1 MIRYLI
7 TRVLSVIPVV
17 GVVTAIVF
25 GLTYLSPGDAAAV
38 LAGDYATPAQIA
50 AIRESLHLDDPLVVQ
65 YLHWLANIIRGN
77 LGNSIFSRQPVFNLI
92 LSRVEPTLILAIAA
106 TVVQITISLPLGL
119 LAAQRR
125 GGIADRLVS
134 LFGVAGTAIPPFLI
148 GYVLIFTFG
157 VYFGSMPVSGFPG
170 LDSGVTEVLRHVFL
184 PATMLGFAQTALITR
199 ITRASAIEVLN
210 QDFIRV
216 ARAKGLDEFTILVRH
231 CLKLIAVPLA
241 TVIGMSFAG
250 MLGGVVITEAVFA
263 IPGVGSLLV
272 EAIQHRDV
280 PVIQGVLLISACV
293 YVMVNLLVD
302 LSYPLMDPR
311 IKYT

>member
-17 GVVTAIVF
+17 GIVTAIVF
-25 GLTYLSPGDAAAV
+25 GLTYLSPGDAAAM

-50 AIRESLHLDDPLVVQ
+50 AIRESLHLGDPLVVQ
-65 YLHWLANIIRGN
+65 YLHWLANVVQGN

-92 LSRVEPTLILAIAA
+92 LSRVEPTIILATAA
-106 TVVQITISLPLGL
+106 TVVQIAVSLPLGL
-119 LAAQRR
+119 LAAQKR

-170 LDSGVTEVLRHVFL
+170 FDRGVTEVLRHVLL

-231 CLKLIAVPLA
+231 CLKLIAVPLV
-241 TVIGMSFAG
+241 TVVGMSFAG
-250 MLGGVVITEAVFA
+250 MLGGVVITETVFA

>member
-1 MIRYLI
+1 
-7 TRVLSVIPVV
+7 
-17 GVVTAIVF
+17 
-25 GLTYLSPGDAAAV
+25 
-38 LAGDYATPAQIA
+38 PAQIA

-77 LGNSIFSRQPVFNLI
+77 LGNSIFSKQPVFNLI

-106 TVVQITISLPLGL
+106 TVVQVTISLPLGL

-125 GGIADRLVS
+125 GGVADRLVS

-170 LDSGVTEVLRHVFL
+170 LDSGVTEVLRHVLL

-293 YVMVNLLVD
+293 YVVVNLLVD

>member
-17 GVVTAIVF
+17 GVVTAVVF

-38 LAGDYATPAQIA
+38 LAGEYATPAQIA
-50 AIRESLHLDDPLVVQ
+50 AIRESLHLDAPLVAQ
-65 YLHWLANIIRGN
+65 YLDWLGNIVRGD
-77 LGNSIFSRQPVFNLI
+77 LGNSIFSKQPVFSLI
-92 LSRVEPTLILAIAA
+92 LSRVEPTIILATAA
-106 TVVQITISLPLGL
+106 TLIQVIVSLPLGL

-125 GGIADRLVS
+125 GGMADRLVS
-134 LFGVAGTAIPPFLI
+134 LFGVAGTAIPSFLI
-148 GYVLIFTFG
+148 GYMLIFTFG
-157 VYFGSMPVSGFPG
+157 VYFGSMPVSGLPG
-170 LDSGVTEVLRHVFL
+170 FDSGVGEVLQHVLL

-231 CLKLIAVPLA
+231 CLRLIAVPLA
-241 TVIGMSFAG
+241 TVVGMSFAG

-263 IPGVGSLLV
+263 IPGIGSLLV
-272 EAIQHRDV
+272 EAIQHKDI
-280 PVIQGVLLISACV
+280 PVIQGVLLISGCV
-293 YVMVNLLVD
+293 YVLINLVVD
-302 LSYPLMDPR
+302 LSYLVIDPR
-311 IKYT
+311 IKYS

>member
-7 TRVLSVIPVV
+7 TRVLSVIPVA

-25 GLTYLSPGDAAAV
+25 GLTYLSPGNVAAM

-65 YLHWLANIIRGN
+65 YLHWLGDVVRGN
-77 LGNSIFSRQPVFNLI
+77 LGNSIFSRQPVFGLI
-92 LSRVEPTLILAIAA
+92 LSRVEPTIILATAA
-106 TVVQITISLPLGL
+106 TVVQIAVSLPLGL
-119 LAAQRR
+119 LAAQNR

-170 LDSGVTEVLRHVFL
+170 FDSGVTEVLRHVLL

-231 CLKLIAVPLA
+231 CLKLIAVPLV
-241 TVIGMSFAG
+241 TVVGMSFAG

>member
-77 LGNSIFSRQPVFNLI
+77 LGNSLFSRQPVFILI
-92 LSRVEPTLILAIAA
+92 LSRVEPTIILATAA

-119 LAAQRR
+119 LAAQKR

-170 LDSGVTEVLRHVFL
+170 FDSGVMEVLRHVLL

-231 CLKLIAVPLA
+231 CLKLIAVPLV
-241 TVIGMSFAG
+241 TVVGMSFAG

>member
-17 GVVTAIVF
+17 GVVTVVVF

-38 LAGDYATPAQIA
+38 LAGEYATPAQIA

-65 YLHWLANIIRGN
+65 YLHWLGN
-77 LGNSIFSRQPVFNLI
+77 VVQGDLGNSIFSRQPVFSLI
-92 LSRVEPTLILAIAA
+92 LSRVDPTIILAIAA
-106 TVVQITISLPLGL
+106 TVVQLTVALPLGL
-119 LAAQRR
+119 LAAQNR
-125 GGIADRLVS
+125 GGISDRLVS

-170 LDSGVTEVLRHVFL
+170 FDSGIWEVLRHVLL

-231 CLKLIAVPLA
+231 CLKLIAIPLA
-241 TVIGMSFAG
+241 TVVGMSFAG
-250 MLGGVVITEAVFA
+250 MLGGVVITETVFA
-263 IPGVGSLLV
+263 IPGIGSLLV

-302 LSYPLMDPR
+302 LSYLFIDPR

>member
-1 MIRYLI
+1 AM
-7 TRVLSVIPVV
+7 
-17 GVVTAIVF
+17 
-25 GLTYLSPGDAAAV
+25 

-65 YLHWLANIIRGN
+65 YLHWLGDVVRGN
-77 LGNSIFSRQPVFNLI
+77 LGNSIFSRQPVFGLI
-92 LSRVEPTLILAIAA
+92 LSRVEPTIILATAA
-106 TVVQITISLPLGL
+106 TVVQIAVSLPLGL
-119 LAAQRR
+119 LAAQNR

-170 LDSGVTEVLRHVFL
+170 FDSGVTEVLRHVLL

-231 CLKLIAVPLA
+231 CLKLIAVPLV
-241 TVIGMSFAG
+241 TVVGMSFAG

>member
-1 MIRYLI
+1 MIRYFI
-7 TRVLSVIPVV
+7 SRVLSVIPVV
-17 GVVTAIVF
+17 GIVTAIVF

-50 AIRESLHLDDPLVVQ
+50 AIRESLHLGDPLAVQ
-65 YLHWLANIIRGN
+65 YFHWLANVVQGN

-92 LSRVEPTLILAIAA
+92 LSRVEPTILLATAA
-106 TVVQITISLPLGL
+106 TVVQITVSLPLGL
-119 LAAQRR
+119 LAAQNR

-170 LDSGVTEVLRHVFL
+170 FDSGVTEVLRHVLL

-231 CLKLIAVPLA
+231 CLKLIAVPLV
-241 TVIGMSFAG
+241 TVVGMSFAG
-250 MLGGVVITEAVFA
+250 MLGGVVITETVFA

-280 PVIQGVLLISACV
+280 PVIQGVLLISASV

>member
-77 LGNSIFSRQPVFNLI
+77 LGTSIFSKQPVFNLI

-106 TVVQITISLPLGL
+106 TVVQVTISLPLGL

-125 GGIADRLVS
+125 GGVADRLVS

-170 LDSGVTEVLRHVFL
+170 LDSGVTEVLRHVLL

-293 YVMVNLLVD
+293 YVVVNLLVD

>member
-50 AIRESLHLDDPLVVQ
+50 AIRESLHLDDPLLVQ

-77 LGNSIFSRQPVFNLI
+77 LGNSLFSRQPVFNLI
-92 LSRVEPTLILAIAA
+92 LSRVEPTIILATAA

-119 LAAQRR
+119 LAAQKR

-170 LDSGVTEVLRHVFL
+170 FDSGVTEVLRHVLL

-231 CLKLIAVPLA
+231 CLKLIAVPLV
-241 TVIGMSFAG
+241 TVVGMSFAG

>member
-17 GVVTAIVF
+17 GIVTAIVF
-25 GLTYLSPGDAAAV
+25 GLTYLSPGDAAAM

-50 AIRESLHLDDPLVVQ
+50 AIRERLHLGDPLVVQ

-77 LGNSIFSRQPVFNLI
+77 LGNSLFSKQPVLNLI
-92 LSRVEPTLILAIAA
+92 LSRVEPTIILATAA
-106 TVVQITISLPLGL
+106 TVVQITVSLPLGL
-119 LAAQRR
+119 LAAQKR

-148 GYVLIFTFG
+148 GYVLIYTFG
-157 VYFGSMPVSGFPG
+157 VYYGSMPVSGFPG
-170 LDSGVTEVLRHVFL
+170 FDSGVTEVLRHVLL

-231 CLKLIAVPLA
+231 CLRLIAVPLV
-241 TVIGMSFAG
+241 TVVGMSFAG

>member
-65 YLHWLANIIRGN
+65 YLHWLTNIVRGN

-106 TVVQITISLPLGL
+106 TVVQVTISLPLGL

-125 GGIADRLVS
+125 GGVADRLVS

-148 GYVLIFTFG
+148 GYVLIFIFG

-170 LDSGVTEVLRHVFL
+170 LDSGVTEVLRHVLL

-293 YVMVNLLVD
+293 YVVVNLLVD

>member
-65 YLHWLANIIRGN
+65 YLHWLKNIIRGN
-77 LGNSIFSRQPVFNLI
+77 LGNSLFSKQPVLNLI
-92 LSRVEPTLILAIAA
+92 LSRVEPTIILAAAA
-106 TVVQITISLPLGL
+106 TVVQITVSLPLGL
-119 LAAQRR
+119 LAAQKR

-148 GYVLIFTFG
+148 GYVLIYTFG
-157 VYFGSMPVSGFPG
+157 VYYGSMPVSGFPG
-170 LDSGVTEVLRHVFL
+170 FDSGVTEVLRHVLL

-216 ARAKGLDEFTILVRH
+216 ARAKGLDDFTILVRH
-231 CLKLIAVPLA
+231 CLKLIAVPLV
-241 TVIGMSFAG
+241 TVVGMSFAG

>member
-7 TRVLSVIPVV
+7 ARVLSVIPVV

-77 LGNSIFSRQPVFNLI
+77 LGNSIFSKQPVFNLI

-106 TVVQITISLPLGL
+106 TVVQVTISLPLGL

-157 VYFGSMPVSGFPG
+157 VYFGSLPVSGFPG
-170 LDSGVTEVLRHVFL
+170 LNSGVTDVLRHVLL

>member
-17 GVVTAIVF
+17 GVVTTVVF
-25 GLTYLSPGDAAAV
+25 GLTYLSPQDTAAL
-38 LAGDYATPAQIA
+38 LAGVFATPAQIA
-50 AIRESLHLDDPLVVQ
+50 AIRESLQLDDPLVVQ
-65 YLHWLANIIRGN
+65 YVRWLGNVVRGD
-77 LGNSIFSRQPVFNLI
+77 LGNSIFSGQPVFSLI
-92 LSRVEPTLILAIAA
+92 LSRAEPTVILATAA
-106 TVVQITISLPLGL
+106 TLVQVIVSLPLGL

-125 GGIADRLVS
+125 GGITDQIVS

-148 GYVLIFTFG
+148 GYALIFTFG
-157 VYFGSMPVSGFPG
+157 VYYGSMPVSGLPG
-170 LDSGVTEVLRHVFL
+170 FDAGIWDVLRHVFL

-199 ITRASAIEVLN
+199 ITRASAIEVLD

-250 MLGGVVITEAVFA
+250 MLGGVVITETVFA
-263 IPGVGSLLV
+263 IPGIGSLLV
-272 EAIQHRDV
+272 EAIQHKDV
-280 PVIQGVLLISACV
+280 PVIQGVLLISACA
-293 YVMVNLLVD
+293 YVVVNLLVD
-302 LSYPLMDPR
+302 LSYLYMDPR
-311 IKYT
+311 IRYT